1 MTTEVAM
8 QWRNLTMA
16 MMVAGVA
23 AGCQTARTSDS
34 AEREEL
40 EARIA
45 ELEEKLATQ
54 PEESEAGEAPA
65 PVATRSA
72 AAERSTARP
81 APATAPAR
89 VADPKPDPEPKRA
102 APAPRPAPTPR
113 PTPPP
118 IVVARGTQLRLVLE
132 TPLSS
137 GSSQVG
143 DRVVAKVAEAIG
155 PDGDVALPG
164 GAYVEGRVTE
174 VAQAGR
180 VKGRARLAASFDRLV
195 VRGSGHSIETTGL
208 YIEAEKGTKKDAAI
222 IGGGAAAGAILGGIV
237 GGKKGAGKGVLVGGA
252 AGTGAVLATK
262 GEEVDLPAGS
272 GWTVEVLSALRF

>member
-1 MTTEVAM
+1 M
-8 QWRNLTMA
+8 QWRNLTVA

-45 ELEEKLATQ
+45 ELEDKLATQ
-54 PEESEAGEAPA
+54 AEEGEADEAPP
-65 PVATRSA
+65 PVATRA
-72 AAERSTARP
+72 AAPERSAARP

-89 VADPKPDPEPKRA
+89 ATEPERKPEPAPEPKRA
-102 APAPRPAPTPR
+102 APAPTPR
-113 PTPPP
+113 PTPVP

-137 GSSQVG
+137 ESSQVG

-180 VKGRARLAASFDRLV
+180 DKGRARLAASFDRLV

-208 YIEAEKGTKKDAAI
+208 YVEAEKGTKKDAAI
-222 IGGGAAAGAILGGIV
+222 IGGGAAAGAIIGGIV

-262 GEEVDLPAGS
+262 GEEVDLPAGA
-272 GWTVEVLSALRF
+272 GWTIEVLSTLRF

>member
-1 MTTEVAM
+1 M
-8 QWRNLTMA
+8 QWRNLTVA

-45 ELEEKLATQ
+45 ELEEKVGTQ
-54 PEESEAGEAPA
+54 AEEGETVETPA

-72 AAERSTARP
+72 APDRSAARP
-81 APATAPAR
+81 AQATAPVRAAEPER
-89 VADPKPDPEPKRA
+89 EPEAAPEPRRA
-102 APAPRPAPTPR
+102 APAPTPR

-137 GSSQVG
+137 ASSQVG

-155 PDGDVALPG
+155 PDGEVALPG

-208 YIEAEKGTKKDAAI
+208 NVEAEKGTKKDAAI
-222 IGGGAAAGAILGGIV
+222 IGGGAAAGAIIGGIV

-262 GEEVDLPAGS
+262 GEEVDLPAGA
-272 GWTVEVLSALRF
+272 GWTIEVLSTIRF